1 LKVVVVGGG
10 WAGLAAAVELARHGV
25 PATVLEAARQLGGRA
40 RAVRFGSYHVD
51 NGQHILLGAFHSVL
65 ALLNTIGVSEPSVF
79 RRHPL
84 LLTLVGRR
92 HRRLE
97 IKADHLP
104 SPLHL
109 AVGLLRMRGLSL
121 HSRFAA
127 LRLLRTVHRKGFTLG
142 ADVSVAQFLETHRQP
157 PEAVWT
163 LWRPVCLAALNAP
176 PAAASTRLFLSVL
189 RDGFFSRRHNS
200 DMLLP
205 ILDLSACLP
214 QPATEYI
221 EGRGGGVRLGAR
233 VQGLRVADGAVTG
246 VMLRNEM
253 VAADHVILAMPPDAA
268 AALLRGH
275 EALAPLARS
284 IGQLRANPICTV
296 YLRYPESVGL
306 DRDFIGL
313 LESTAHWL
321 FDRGRLT
328 GDPGLLAAVIS
339 GPGPHM
345 RLTNAELIDQ
355 IVRELAEIF
364 PAWPR
369 PLDTKLVRERHA
381 TLAPHPNVDKLRPAH
396 ATPVRGLWLAG
407 DYTAAA
413 YPSNLESA
421 VRSGLV
427 CARWV
432 LRHTAGDL
440 QPHL

>member
-1 LKVVVVGGG
+1 MKTVVVGGG

-25 PATVLEAARQLGGRA
+25 PVTVLEAARQLGGRA
-40 RAVRFGSYHVD
+40 RAVRFGPYHVD

-65 ALLNTIGVSEPSVF
+65 ALLDIIGVSEPTVF

-84 LLTLVGRR
+84 LLTLIGQR

-109 AVGLLRMRGLSL
+109 ALGLLRTRGLSL
-121 HSRFAA
+121 HSRIAA
-127 LRLLRTVHRKGFTLG
+127 LRLLRAVRRRDFAIDT
-142 ADVSVAQFLETHRQP
+142 DISVAQFLESHRQP
-157 PEAVWT
+157 PEAMWM
-163 LWRPVCLAALNAP
+163 LWRPLCLAALNAP
-176 PAAASTRLFLSVL
+176 PASASTRLFLRVL
-189 RDGFFSRRHNS
+189 RDGFFTRRRNS

-214 QPATEYI
+214 HPATDYI
-221 EGRGGGVRLGAR
+221 ETRSGGVRLGAR
-233 VQGLRVADGAVTG
+233 VQGLHIDNGAITG
-246 VMLRNEM
+246 VELKNE
-253 VAADHVILAMPPDAA
+253 VIAADHVILALPPDASA
-268 AALLRGH
+268 TLLHGH
-275 EALAPLARS
+275 EPLAPLAQS
-284 IGQLRANPICTV
+284 IGQLKSHPICTV
-296 YLRYPESVGL
+296 YLRYPESIGL
-306 DRDFIGL
+306 DRDFVGL
-313 LESTAHWL
+313 LETTAHWL

-328 GDPGLLAAVIS
+328 GDHGLLAAVVC

-345 RLTNAELIDQ
+345 RLTNTELIEQ
-355 IVRELAEIF
+355 IVRELSELF

-369 PLDTKLVRERHA
+369 PLDAKLVRERQA
-381 TLAPHPNVDKLRPAH
+381 TLAPLPDVDRLRPAH
-396 ATPVRGLWLAG
+396 ATPVKGLWLAG

-413 YPSNLESA
+413 YPSNLEGA

>member
-1 LKVVVVGGG
+1 MKVVVVGGG
-10 WAGLAAAVELARHGV
+10 WAGLAATVELARHGV
-25 PATVLEAARQLGGRA
+25 PATLLEGARQLGGRA
-40 RAVRFGSYHVD
+40 RAVRFGPYHVD

-65 ALLNTIGVSEPSVF
+65 ALLNTVGVSEPSVF
-79 RRHPL
+79 RRYPL
-84 LLTLVGRR
+84 LLTLIGQRN
-92 HRRLE
+92 RRLE

-109 AVGLLRMRGLSL
+109 ALGLLRVRALSL
-121 HSRFAA
+121 HSRIAA
-127 LRLLRTVHRKGFTLG
+127 LRLLRAVRRRGFELG
-142 ADVSVAQFLETHRQP
+142 ADVSVAQFLENHRQP
-157 PEAVWT
+157 PEAVWS
-163 LWRPVCLAALNAP
+163 LWRPLCLAALNAA

-189 RDGFFSRRHNS
+189 RDGFFARRHNS

-214 QPATEYI
+214 QPATDYI
-221 EGRGGGVRLGAR
+221 EGRGGSVRLGAR
-233 VQGLRVADGAVTG
+233 VQTLRIENGAVTG
-246 VMLRNEM
+246 VVVRNETI
-253 VAADHVILAMPPDAA
+253 AADHVILAVPPDACA
-268 AALLRGH
+268 PLLRGH
-275 EALAPLARS
+275 EPLAPLAQS
-284 IGQLRANPICTV
+284 IGQLKTHPICTV

-313 LESTAHWL
+313 LETTAHWL

-328 GDPGLLAAVIS
+328 GDHGLLTAVIC

-345 RLTNAELIDQ
+345 RLTNAELIEQ
-355 IVRELAEIF
+355 IVRELAELF

-369 PLDTKLVRERHA
+369 PLEAKLIRERQA
-381 TLAPHPNVDKLRPAH
+381 TLAPLPDVDRLRPAH

-407 DYTAAA
+407 DYTVAA
-413 YPSNLESA
+413 YPSNLEGA

>member
-1 LKVVVVGGG
+1 MKVVVVGGG

-25 PATVLEAARQLGGRA
+25 PATLLEGARQLGGRA
-40 RAVRFGSYHVD
+40 RAVRFGPYHVD

-65 ALLNTIGVSEPSVF
+65 ALLDTVGVSERSVF

-84 LLTLVGRR
+84 LLTLIGRR

-104 SPLHL
+104 SPFHL
-109 AVGLLRMRGLSL
+109 ALGLLRMHGLSL
-121 HSRFAA
+121 HSRLAA
-127 LRLLRTVHRKGFTLG
+127 LRLLRAVRRRGFELG

-163 LWRPVCLAALNAP
+163 LWRPLCLAALNAP

-189 RDGFFSRRHNS
+189 RDGFFSRRRNS

-214 QPATEYI
+214 QPATDYI
-221 EGRGGGVRLGAR
+221 ESRGGAVRLAAR
-233 VQGLRVADGAVTG
+233 VQALRLEDGAVTG
-246 VMLRNEM
+246 VVLRNEV
-253 VAADHVILAMPPDAA
+253 VAADHVILALPPDASVS
-268 AALLRGH
+268 LLRDH
-275 EALAPLARS
+275 EPLTALARS
-284 IGQLRANPICTV
+284 IGQLKTHPICTV
-296 YLRYPESVGL
+296 YLRYPEPVGL
-306 DRDFIGL
+306 DRDFIAL
-313 LESTAHWL
+313 LDTTAHWL

-328 GDPGLLAAVIS
+328 GDHGLIAAVVS

-345 RLTNAELIDQ
+345 RLTNTELIDQ
-355 IVRELAEIF
+355 VVRELAELF

-369 PLDTKLVRERHA
+369 PLDAKLIRERQA
-381 TLAPHPNVDKLRPAH
+381 TLAPLPDVDRLRPAH

-413 YPSNLESA
+413 YPSNLEGA